1 MKQIIYQG
9 KIYSDFEGFNQDVI
23 FKMSNGTYWV
33 QAKYKYWYHYAY
45 RPEAVITQ
53 EDGRY
58 ILYVAGQSI
67 EVRKLNNVIES
78 NIEGI
83 FEGWNG
89 DKVYKLANG
98 QVWKQKA
105 YKYEYKYAYRPE
117 AIIAEVNGSYVMQ
130 VAGTSA
136 QVMKIQ

>member
-1 MKQIIYQG
+1 MKQIVYQG
-9 KIYSDFEGFNQDVI
+9 KIDSDFEGFNQDVI

-67 EVRKLNNVIES
+67 EVRRLSNVIES
-78 NIEGI
+78 NIDGT
-83 FEGWNG
+83 FEGWKG
-89 DKVYKLANG
+89 DTVYKLTNG
-98 QVWKQKA
+98 QVWKQKT
-105 YKYEYKYAYRPE
+105 YKYEYKYAFRP
-117 AIIAEVNGSYVMQ
+117 AVVIAEINGSYVMQ
-130 VAGTSA
+130 VEGINAE
-136 QVMKIQ
+136 VMKIQ